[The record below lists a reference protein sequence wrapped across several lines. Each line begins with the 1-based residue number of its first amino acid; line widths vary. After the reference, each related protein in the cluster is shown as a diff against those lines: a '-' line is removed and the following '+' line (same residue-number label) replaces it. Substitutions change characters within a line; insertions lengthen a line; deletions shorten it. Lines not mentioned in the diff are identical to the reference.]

1 MGRWYLH
8 RIRRLADLAAL
19 EQASVV
25 LFVVAALTVGCAASG
40 SSARKAHATNQPGQL
55 GRSMYWAAGGK
66 FIVYEDRGLWVM
78 RADGSHKRRLADG
91 SSRPA
96 LSPRGRMLAQLTGTP
111 EELGGRHL
119 IFRTV
124 GTRVGRPVRTFRLRL
139 APSDDFYSD
148 PSWAPDESAVAFRT
162 RAGIFVADLRS
173 GVRLIDRRITDFG
186 SAWSPDSRRIAVSSC
201 PQQNRCKLMV
211 MSREG
216 TRRRRVVGTSSGIS
230 PFAWSPDGRRLAFSR
245 PSGIYVVRPNGSGLR
260 RVASKTAS
268 ELAWSPDNK
277 RLAYIGPDGIS
288 VLDVAGGRPR
298 LITTKKDQVG
308 LA

>member
-66 FIVYEDRGLWVM
+66 FIVYEGRGLWVM

-162 RAGIFVADLRS
+162 RAGIF
-173 GVRLIDRRITDFG
+173 
-186 SAWSPDSRRIAVSSC
+186 
-201 PQQNRCKLMV
+201 
-211 MSREG
+211 
-216 TRRRRVVGTSSGIS
+216 RRRSALRGAVDR
-230 PFAWSPDGRRLAFSR
+230 PPNNRLRLGLVSR
-245 PSGIYVVRPNGSGLR
+245 QPTDCRL
-260 RVASKTAS
+260 
-268 ELAWSPDNK
+268 ELP
-277 RLAYIGPDGIS
+277 
-288 VLDVAGGRPR
+288 
-298 LITTKKDQVG
+298 TTKPLQADG
-308 LA
+308 DES

>member
-66 FIVYEDRGLWVM
+66 FIVYEGRGLWVM

-111 EELGGRHL
+111 EELG
-119 IFRTV
+119 
-124 GTRVGRPVRTFRLRL
+124 
-139 APSDDFYSD
+139 
-148 PSWAPDESAVAFRT
+148 
-162 RAGIFVADLRS
+162 ADTSSSGRS
-173 GVRLIDRRITDFG
+173 GQGSEDPFEHFG
-186 SAWSPDSRRIAVSSC
+186 FGWRP
-201 PQQNRCKLMV
+201 P
-211 MSREG
+211 
-216 TRRRRVVGTSSGIS
+216 TTSTATLRGHPMNPPS
-230 PFAWSPDGRRLAFSR
+230 PFVPAPVFSSPICAQGC
-245 PSGIYVVRPNGSGLR
+245 G
-260 RVASKTAS
+260 
-268 ELAWSPDNK
+268 
-277 RLAYIGPDGIS
+277 
-288 VLDVAGGRPR
+288 
-298 LITTKKDQVG
+298 
-308 LA
+308 